1 MLQETTAQHKIAR
14 LNKRV
19 RIVRGGTSSSKT
31 FTIIPLLITYCA
43 NRPNTEVSIVS
54 ETIPHLRRGALRDFL
69 KIMDLTNNFNPDNY
83 NKSTLTYTFSNGS
96 YIEFFSADNP
106 AKMRGARRD
115 VLFINECNNVSWEAY
130 HQLAVRTRNFIY
142 LDYNPVSE
150 FWVDTELMNDP
161 DSCYVVLT
169 YKDNEALEP
178 SVVAEIEKARERAK
192 TSQYWANW
200 WKVYGLG
207 QVGSLQGVVFDN
219 WQQVD
224 GIPKDAKLKG
234 YGMDFGYTNDPT
246 TLIAIYEMDG
256 VDYWDEVIYQTQ
268 LTNPELSKLMKSNGI
283 EQSANIYAD
292 SAEPKSIAELK
303 QMGWRGVE
311 GAVKGADSITF
322 GIQRIQERTIKVTKR
337 SLNIIKELRSYTW
350 ATDKDGKTLNKPIDA
365 FNHSIDAIRYFYAS
379 ERKNKGKYVV
389 V

>member
-1 MLQETTAQHKIAR
+1 MLQQTTAQRKIAK

-150 FWVDTELMNDP
+150 FWVDTELINDK

-178 SVVAEIEKARERAK
+178 SVVAEIEKARERGK

-224 GIPKDAKLKG
+224 AIPKDAKLKG

-268 LTNPELSKLMKSNGI
+268 LTNPELSKLMKANNVS
-283 EQSANIYAD
+283 QSANIYAD

-350 ATDKDGKTLNKPIDA
+350 ATDRDGKTLNKPIDA

>member
-1 MLQETTAQHKIAR
+1 MLQQTTAQRKIAR

-31 FTIIPLLITYCA
+31 FTIIPLLITYCVQ
-43 NRPNTEVSIVS
+43 RPNTEVSIVS

-150 FWVDTELMNDP
+150 FWVDTELMNDK
-161 DSCYVVLT
+161 DSCHVVLT

-224 GIPKDAKLKG
+224 AIPKDAKLKG

-246 TLIAIYEMDG
+246 TLVAIYEMDG

-268 LTNPELSKLMKSNGI
+268 LTNPELSKLMKANNVA
-283 EQSANIYAD
+283 QSANIYAD

-311 GAVKGADSITF
+311 GAVKGADSIIF